1 MPHFP
6 FPDFQV
12 RILRKKVSIEL
23 LIIMALQQQIKNRD
37 TNLLLG
43 IGIFGILVLLYAP
56 ILLHWVDGWLHK
68 TISIEHEYFSHGLIG
83 LPFAA
88 YLSWQKRKQWQRL
101 PNKSHP
107 LGIFLLVIGG
117 IFYLS
122 GVTEWVNL
130 SLPTILTGLC
140 LWFKGFP
147 GIRLQ
152 GFSLILV
159 LLATPTAVPYL
170 IAPYTFPL
178 QSFIATTAGFILNQ
192 FGMEVVVDGINI
204 YVGGKIVEVAPY
216 CAGLKMLFTTIYV
229 SLMLLYWTGALASRR
244 VTVWFL
250 SMAIVISVIANIIRN
265 TLLSFFHGTGKE
277 GAFTWLHD
285 SWGGD
290 LYSALMLL
298 SLVPLLNW
306 LDQLL
311 SPPPEIQPELEES
324 ATSD

>member
-1 MPHFP
+1 
-6 FPDFQV
+6 V
-12 RILRKKVSIEL
+12 VKEAILNYRDMEKLLTEL
-23 LIIMALQQQIKNRD
+23 LKIMALQQQIKN
-37 TNLLLG
+37 TNTTQLLG
-43 IGIFGILVLLYAP
+43 IGIFSLLVLLYAP
-56 ILLHWVDGWLHK
+56 ILLHWVDGWLNK

-83 LPFAA
+83 LPFAG
-88 YLSWQKRKQWQRL
+88 YLSWKHRKQWQRL
-101 PNKSHP
+101 PNKTHP
-107 LGIFLLVIGG
+107 LGIALLVIGG
-117 IFYLS
+117 VFYLS

-130 SLPTILTGLC
+130 SLPIILAAVC

-147 GIRLQ
+147 GLRLQ

-159 LLATPTAVPYL
+159 FLATPTALPYL

-178 QSFIATTAGFILNQ
+178 QSFIAGTAGFILNQ
-192 FGMEVVVDGINI
+192 FGMQVVVDGINI

-229 SLMLLYWTGALASRR
+229 SLMLLYWTGALSSRR

-250 SMAIVISVIANIIRN
+250 SLAVMISVIANIIRN
-265 TLLSFFHGTGKE
+265 TLLSFFHGSGQDA
-277 GAFTWLHD
+277 AFKWLHD

-306 LDQLL
+306 LDQYL
-311 SPPPEIQPELEES
+311 SAQAETELEAEG
-324 ATSD
+324 